1 MMNRRNLRLID
12 RRGLS
17 PIFATVILVA
27 IVVVFGSLAY
37 YFSSNLTNN
46 ATNNYVGS
54 VATSQQSDGERL
66 AFENVIY
73 TPSSLSSPATLKVYV
88 LNSGIS
94 NNLQIDTIF
103 IYNSNSSSHTLLAY
117 YSHTKFNSPGVVD
130 LNTLTPRS
138 GLNIGE
144 EGNFTV
150 TLNPTSLG
158 PVPSLKGTVCDLR
171 ITTESGSAFDYEF
184 AP

>member
-1 MMNRRNLRLID
+1 MNKHTLRSID

-27 IVVVFGSLAY
+27 IVVVFGSFAY

-46 ATNNYVGS
+46 ATNNIVS
-54 VATSQQSDGERL
+54 SSATSQQSIGERL

-73 TPSSLSSPATLKVYV
+73 QQSTPSSPATLKVYV
-88 LNSGIS
+88 LNCGIS
-94 NNLQIDTIF
+94 NNLQIDSLF
-103 IYNSNSSSHTLLAY
+103 LYNSSSSTHTLLAY
-117 YSHTKFNSPGVVD
+117 YSHTAFSSPGLVD
-130 LNTLTPRS
+130 LKTGKTIS
-138 GLNIGE
+138 SLNVGE

-150 TLNPTSLG
+150 ILTSTPLG
-158 PVPSLKGTVCDLR
+158 SVPPLKGSICDVH
-171 ITTESGSAFDYEF
+171 ITTKSGSAFDYEF

>member
-1 MMNRRNLRLID
+1 VTQHSLKLID

-46 ATNNYVGS
+46 ATNNIVS
-54 VATSQQSDGERL
+54 SSATSQQSIGERL

-73 TPSSLSSPATLKVYV
+73 NQSLATLKVYV
-88 LNSGIS
+88 LNCGIS
-94 NNLQIDTIF
+94 NNLQIDSLF
-103 IYNSNSSSHTLLAY
+103 LYNSSSSSHTLLT
-117 YSHTKFNSPGVVD
+117 YSQSKPSTWVVHD
-130 LNTLTPRS
+130 LNTGKTVS
-138 GLNIGE
+138 SLNVGE
-144 EGNFTV
+144 EGYFTV
-150 TLNPTSLG
+150 SLSS
-158 PVPSLKGTVCDLR
+158 VPNLKGTVCDVH
-171 ITTESGSAFDYEF
+171 ITTKSGSAFDYEF